1 MKVRKG
7 IGMGTDG
14 YFMKSEQEKIEWRKK
29 AGQRTL
35 LPNSPV
41 EKMET
46 FCIVAVLQEL
56 KSAGLNPTDEKYM
69 DISRRTAKLL
79 IRNRR
84 KNLIG
89 YLQSKETLKE
99 WLLWKLGLR
108 QSVAFEKM
116 KQMGLTGNVIHDLEV
131 MK

>member
-1 MKVRKG
+1 MKMR
-7 IGMGTDG
+7 DG
-14 YFMKSEQEKIEWRKK
+14 YFMKLGQQEKLKWRKE

-35 LPNSPV
+35 LPNSAV

-46 FCIVAVLQEL
+46 FCIEAILQEL

-69 DISRRTAKLL
+69 EISRRTAKLL